1 MAITEIYLN
10 TNITTGETFNRKG
23 EFFRDDEPNFP
34 YKSSFRML
42 WRLYTDTPNANLD
55 GTNPEADWTKADF
68 TGCGA
73 LLTCDDD
80 FIHRLTGTL
89 KGAVTAGTA
98 VTSLTVT
105 IPGGNDTNIPAKG
118 YITLADANGGRV
130 ELGYSA
136 ITFSGADAVLTVESW
151 TPSVNISAGAKVKI
165 SQESYFQ
172 APYNA
177 ELSDPAN
184 GLFVFDCTVY
194 SNKLA
199 EKCDAA
205 SDRTVDVMG
214 IEILPFSIDENNVYQ
229 ELPSYICDTAS
240 IVINMGE
247 AGQNPQTTE
256 LLESTVGAIV
266 DQKTASKI
274 SAIETRVSSTETN
287 ITGLDTRVTA
297 LENGGYATTAQLT
310 AGLATK
316 ADSSTVSGID
326 ARVSALESSGGGST
340 GIDSAGVLNVVS
352 SGGYVTSAYV
362 STAISSKADTSVT
375 DGLDARLTALSGTV
389 DGKISNPAGGTV
401 GQVLTKTDGGV
412 QWSTVEGG
420 SGEGITTEQLNTV
433 SAGLQTQISANSNAI
448 DGKISN
454 PSGGTA
460 GQFLA
465 KTANGAVWST
475 VSTGLDSAGVLNV
488 VSSGGYTTS
497 ATVSEWLNSKA
508 DASTVNALDTRMT
521 AAEGNITGLNTG
533 LSSKADVSV
542 TSALDTRVSA
552 LEISGG
558 GTTIT
563 AQNFTSVTSNKTSF
577 TGNIPVGV
585 MTNSGNYYPV
595 EKGSLTIS
603 GGVATLDVT
612 PYLAYDNAASFS
624 GTWSAYFATGTA
636 PSSVLDWIAPDHSRA
651 TDIPAWNTIY
661 QATTA
666 CWISV
671 SFLGGTTGGV
681 MIGPSITGLNG
692 TPFGM
697 WVGASGI
704 TGEYMTIFCPKGWY
718 YQAHLENADA
728 SLSYSHKKV
737 YICKGA

>member
-34 YKSSFRML
+34 YKSSFRMI
-42 WRLYTDTPNANLD
+42 WHLYTDTPNANLD

-89 KGAVTAGTA
+89 KAAVTAGTA

-105 IPGGNDTNIPAKG
+105 IPSGNDTNIPSKG

-199 EKCDAA
+199 DKCDAA

-214 IEILPFSIDENNVYQ
+214 IEILPFTIDENNVYQ

-274 SAIETRVSSTETN
+274 SAIDLRVSSTETN

-326 ARVSALESSGGGST
+326 ARVSALESSGGGQ
-340 GIDSAGVLNVVS
+340 G
-352 SGGYVTSAYV
+352 
-362 STAISSKADTSVT
+362 
-375 DGLDARLTALSGTV
+375 
-389 DGKISNPAGGTV
+389 
-401 GQVLTKTDGGV
+401 
-412 QWSTVEGG
+412 
-420 SGEGITTEQLNTV
+420 
-433 SAGLQTQISANSNAI
+433 
-448 DGKISN
+448 
-454 PSGGTA
+454 
-460 GQFLA
+460 
-465 KTANGAVWST
+465 
-475 VSTGLDSAGVLNV
+475 GLDSAGVLNV

-558 GTTIT
+558 GTTVT
-563 AQNFTSVTSNKTSF
+563 VQNFTSVTSNKTSF

-585 MTNSGNYYPV
+585 MTNSGKYYPV

-612 PYLAYDNAASFS
+612 PYLAYDNSASFS
-624 GTWSAYFATGTA
+624 GTWTAYFATGTGGEA
-636 PSSVLDWIAPDHSRA
+636 VLEWIAPDHARA

-681 MIGPSITGLNG
+681 MIGPSTTDLNG

-704 TGEYMTIFCPKGWY
+704 TGEYMTVFCPKGWY

>member
-34 YKSSFRML
+34 YKSTFRML
-42 WRLYTDTPNANLD
+42 WQLYTDTPNANLD
-55 GTNPEADWTKADF
+55 GTNPEVDWTKADF

-105 IPGGNDTNIPAKG
+105 IPGGNDTNIPSKG

-136 ITFSGADAVLTVESW
+136 ITFSGADAILTVESW

-165 SQESYFQ
+165 SQEAYFQ

-177 ELSDPAN
+177 ELSDPEN

-214 IEILPFSIDENNVYQ
+214 IEILPFTIDENNVYQ

-274 SAIETRVSSTETN
+274 SAIDSRVSSTETN
-287 ITGLDTRVTA
+287 ITGIDTRVTA
-297 LENGGYATTAQLT
+297 LENGGYATTAELT

-326 ARVSALESSGGGST
+326 ARVSALETAGGSGGL
-340 GIDSAGVLNVVS
+340 DSAGVLNVVS

-362 STAISSKADTSVT
+362 TEAVAGKADTSVT

-389 DGKISNPAGGTV
+389 DGKISNPAGGTA

-433 SAGLQTQISANSNAI
+433 SAGLQTQINANSTSI
-448 DGKISN
+448 EGKISN

-465 KTANGAVWST
+465 KTDTGAVWST
-475 VSTGLDSAGVLNV
+475 ISTGIDSAGVLNV

-497 ATVSEWLNSKA
+497 ATVSEWLNAKA

-558 GTTIT
+558 GTTVT
-563 AQNFTSVTSNKTSF
+563 AQPFSSAPNNKVAF

-585 MTNSGNYYPV
+585 MTNSGKYYPV

-612 PYLAYDNAASFS
+612 PYLAYDNSASFS
-624 GTWSAYFATGTA
+624 GTWTAYFATGTGGEAVLEWLA
-636 PSSVLDWIAPDHSRA
+636 PDASSV
-651 TDIPAWNTIY
+651 TDIPAWNTVY
-661 QATTA
+661 QAANA
-666 CWISV
+666 CWIAV
-671 SFLGGTTGGV
+671 SIVGCAGAVLLGTEVQYVDSHPMGFYVGGGTDSV
-681 MIGPSITGLNG
+681 YS
-692 TPFGM
+692 F
-697 WVGASGI
+697 V
-704 TGEYMTIFCPKGWY
+704 FCPKGWFY
-718 YQAHLENADA
+718 KAFLSDTTAT
-728 SLSYSHKKV
+728 LSYSHKQIWK
-737 YICKGA
+737 CKGA

>member
-34 YKSSFRML
+34 YKSSFRMI
-42 WRLYTDTPNANLD
+42 WQLYTDTPNANLD
-55 GTNPEADWTKADF
+55 GTNPEVDWTKADF

-151 TPSVNISAGAKVKI
+151 TPLVNISAGAKVKI
-165 SQESYFQ
+165 SQEAYFQ

-297 LENGGYATTAQLT
+297 LENGGYATTAELT

-316 ADSSTVSGID
+316 ADTSTVSGID
-326 ARVSALESSGGGST
+326 ARVSALETAGGQG
-340 GIDSAGVLNVVS
+340 GLDSAGVLNVVS

-389 DGKISNPAGGTV
+389 DGKISNPAGGTT

-475 VSTGLDSAGVLNV
+475 VSTGIDSAGVLNV

-497 ATVSEWLNSKA
+497 ATVSEWLNAKA
-508 DASTVNALDTRMT
+508 DASTVN
-521 AAEGNITGLNTG
+521 
-533 LSSKADVSV
+533 
-542 TSALDTRVSA
+542 ALDTRVSA

-558 GTTIT
+558 GTTVT
-563 AQNFTSVTSNKTSF
+563 AQPFSSAPNNKVAF

-585 MTNSGNYYPV
+585 MTNSGKYYPV

-612 PYLAYDNAASFS
+612 PYLAYDNSASFS
-624 GTWSAYFATGTA
+624 GTWTAYFATGTA
-636 PSSVLDWIAPDHSRA
+636 PSSVLDWIAPDHARA

-681 MIGPSITGLNG
+681 MIGPSTTDLNG

-704 TGEYMTIFCPKGWY
+704 TGEYMTVFCPKGWY

-728 SLSYSHKKV
+728 TLSYSHKKV